1 MTDLADLFPGFA
13 THWIATRA
21 GRFFVRAKGDGPPL
35 LLLHGYPQTHVEWHK
50 IAPQLAERFTVVLM
64 DLRGYGWSGAPRSE
78 NGALYTK
85 RLMAQD
91 AIAVMEQLGHIRFS
105 LVGHDR
111 GARVAYRLALDHPE
125 RLDKLALIDIIPTAA
140 RWQALNA
147 AEALKAYHWTF
158 LAQPEPMP
166 ETLIGGAA
174 PFYRRFHAGE
184 LDRREGS
191 LRLRPPCAGP
201 LPRRLQR
208 ALAHSRR
215 LRGLSRRRDARPRR
229 RRGRSGRRQEDRG
242 PGSGALGRAR
252 PRRRRRFDPRCLAPM
267 GPQCAG
273 PADRRRPFSARRKPG
288 GDARGP
294 AGVFVRT
301 AARRAGDGS
310 PVKPS
315 SFMQRRGAR
324 LCAVWPSI
332 FVRRDSHARNRGPSD
347 RVFRHGIAVQP
358 VALCG

>member
-78 NGALYTK
+78 NGALYSK

-125 RLDKLALIDIIPTAA
+125 RLEKLALIDIIPTAA

-174 PFYRRFHAGE
+174 PFYVDFTLAGWTAAKD
-184 LDRREGS
+184 LSAFD
-191 LRLRPPCAGP
+191 P
-201 LPRRLQR
+201 R
-208 ALAHSRR
+208 ALAHYRAAFSEPSRIHAACEDYR
-215 LRGLSRRRDARPRR
+215 AGATLDLATDEADQAAGKKIAVPVLVLWGGRGLGGGGASTLDVW
-229 RRGRSGRRQEDRG
+229 RQWAHNVQGQPIAGGHFLPEEN
-242 PGSGALGRAR
+242 PEATLEAL
-252 PRRRRRFDPRCLAPM
+252 LA
-267 GPQCAG
+267 
-273 PADRRRPFSARRKPG
+273 F
-288 GDARGP
+288 
-294 AGVFVRT
+294 
-301 AARRAGDGS
+301 
-310 PVKPS
+310 
-315 SFMQRRGAR
+315 
-324 LCAVWPSI
+324 L
-332 FVRRDSHARNRGPSD
+332 
-347 RVFRHGIAVQP
+347 
-358 VALCG
+358 

>member
-21 GRFFVRAKGDGPPL
+21 GRFFVRTKGDGRPL

-125 RLDKLALIDIIPTAA
+125 RLDRLALIDIIPTAA

-174 PFYRRFHAGE
+174 PFYVDFTLASWTAAKDLSAFDPVRWPITAPPSTSTRAFTPPARIIAPARRSTAPPTRPIRPQARRSRSRFWCSGAGAA
-184 LDRREGS
+184 S
-191 LRLRPPCAGP
+191 AAAALRPSMSGANGP
-201 LPRRLQR
+201 TICW
-208 ALAHSRR
+208 ASR
-215 LRGLSRRRDARPRR
+215 SQAAIFCPKKTRR
-229 RRGRSGRRQEDRG
+229 RRS
-242 PGSGALGRAR
+242 R
-252 PRRRRRFDPRCLAPM
+252 PCWRFCENGGKTRRRWL
-267 GPQCAG
+267 
-273 PADRRRPFSARRKPG
+273 PG
-288 GDARGP
+288 
-294 AGVFVRT
+294 
-301 AARRAGDGS
+301 
-310 PVKPS
+310 
-315 SFMQRRGAR
+315 
-324 LCAVWPSI
+324 
-332 FVRRDSHARNRGPSD
+332 
-347 RVFRHGIAVQP
+347 
-358 VALCG
+358 